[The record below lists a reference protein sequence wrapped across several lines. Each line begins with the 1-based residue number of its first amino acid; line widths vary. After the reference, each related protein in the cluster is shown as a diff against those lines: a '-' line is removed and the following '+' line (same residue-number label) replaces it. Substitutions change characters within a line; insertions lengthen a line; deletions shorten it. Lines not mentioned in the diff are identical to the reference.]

1 MLRSETAAIILA
13 LLRDRLVQLLLVVAP
28 AVTTLVA
35 IFTASESSPA
45 LAIALNLAAGVIIS
59 VALVIAL
66 SIFARHVAD
75 DRVSLAQATGE
86 ALWRARTNMPSIHD
100 EESGLYVDWFL
111 GLRIEEEIERAKR
124 YDRTFAV
131 LRLRTEGGREA
142 AQGVT
147 KDWLNDKIRS
157 VLRQADL
164 AALLKD
170 GSVGIV
176 LPNTKRPGAEKVQ
189 RRLAKALASVGGQV
203 GIACFAEDG
212 EDPAQLLSAAGPTDA
227 SERAA

>member
-1 MLRSETAAIILA
+1 MRSETAAIIMP
-13 LLRDRLVQLLLVVAP
+13 LLQDRLVQLLLVVAP

-35 IFTASESSPA
+35 IFTSAGSVSL
-45 LAIALNLAAGVIIS
+45 LAIVLNLAAGAIIS

-66 SIFARHVAD
+66 SIVARHVAD
-75 DRVSLAQATGE
+75 ERVSLAQATGE
-86 ALWRARTNMPSIHD
+86 GLWRARANLLSIHD

-111 GLRIEEEIERAKR
+111 RLRIDEEIGRAKR
-124 YDRTFAV
+124 YDHTFAV

-142 AQGVT
+142 ARDVT
-147 KDWLNDKIRS
+147 KDWLSDKIRS

-170 GSVGIV
+170 GSVGIM
-176 LPNTKRPGAEKVQ
+176 LPNTKRSGAEKVQ
-189 RRLAKALASVGGQV
+189 RRLAEALAPVGAQV

-212 EDPAQLLSAAGPTDA
+212 EDPAQLLSAAGRTDT